1 MWKNAKYN
9 RADQNR
15 TWTSIDL
22 IKKKYQ
28 TQGTLHDG
36 QGNVKVNYK
45 IVEIAN
51 NKSQTIIC
59 LNDVALPDPFRTL

>member
-1 MWKNAKYN
+1 MPNTIGLTKTALE
-9 RADQNR
+9 QVL
-15 TWTSIDL
+15 TLS
-22 IKKKYQ
+22 KKKYQ
-28 TQGTLHDG
+28 TQGTLHDD
-36 QGNVKVNYK
+36 QGNVKGNYK